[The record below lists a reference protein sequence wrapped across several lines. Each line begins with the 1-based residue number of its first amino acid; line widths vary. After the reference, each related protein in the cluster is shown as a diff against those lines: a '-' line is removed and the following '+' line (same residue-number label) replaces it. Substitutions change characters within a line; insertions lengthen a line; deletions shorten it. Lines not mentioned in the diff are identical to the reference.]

1 MTAKHFTIAIAGN
14 PNCGKTALFNALTG
28 SRQHVGNWPGV
39 TVEKKEGYFEL
50 GGRHIRVVDLPGTYA
65 IFANAEDER
74 AAVDYLLSREAD
86 LIINIVDATNI
97 ERNLF
102 LTSQL
107 ADMHLPMVIAVNMMD
122 IAEHRGI
129 VLDLQALSET
139 YGIPCI
145 PLSAVSD
152 KSVMNFV
159 GEMAHV
165 LAAPMPL
172 PKPMVYADK
181 VEEAVKLLEP
191 KVAPVAKLLNADDR
205 WVALM
210 YLGNEKSYA
219 DKFAEAGVTIDKAE
233 VTRLLGEE
241 PEFAMAESRYSKS
254 HEVAKA
260 VIESSRTK
268 KTLSD
273 KIDAVLLN
281 RWAALPI
288 FLVIMYLVFWI
299 AVTIGSAFIDFFDV
313 LFGAIFV
320 DGLGYVLT
328 DVFHAPGFVSAILAD
343 GIGAGI
349 QTVSTFIPV
358 IFFMFLCLSFLEDSG
373 YMARAAFVA
382 DRFMRFLGLPGRAFV
397 PMMVGFG
404 CGVPGI
410 MGSRVLESKR
420 ERFLTIF
427 LVPFMSCGARLP
439 VYALFAAAFFGKMA
453 GTVVFLLYLAG
464 VLFAIAYGLFLKKS
478 LFQGQA
484 SNFVMELPPYH
495 LPKFKSLMIHCWQR
509 LRDYIWRAGKVITI
523 AVAVLGFL
531 NSFGIVEKMYVDV
544 NGTETEIV
552 KSEEGYQMVKEN
564 EEGEAENVALPEGF
578 VVDESKISTA
588 NEFTAGNGDS
598 ENSLL
603 SVIGKAITP
612 VFEPF
617 GVEKENWPASVSLFT
632 GLLAKEA
639 VIGTMNSLYSM
650 VGENNSESGIQNS
663 ESNENDKVAKLE
675 GESLP
680 LAPATDAASAAPS
693 SGDTPQRP
701 EASEESENVIARSDS
716 AEAIFSPDSSIA
728 AAADS
733 AALASNVIPATEPES
748 GTSEAA
754 PAEAAPA
761 EAPAEET
768 VAEPAEEEKPLIAGI
783 DECPAEEEEE
793 GGAPDMKGALL
804 EALGSIPANLAE
816 VFGSL
821 VDPLGTS
828 GELEGQEAAEL
839 KKETLDKITD
849 AKVLTC
855 EEFAAIETF
864 GEEEEDEKTRVAV
877 FEKLAAAGLELSEDE
892 MGALEEGDLSETADI
907 YANLR
912 SYFHNPDKDGNP
924 VDGFNWQVFAF
935 LIFILLYV
943 PCLAAMGVVAREI
956 GLGLA
961 ILMATVQTLLA
972 WAVAVLL
979 YQVPVGGNTTWIVA
993 AIVVLVGTGIFLKLF
1008 GIKANK
1014 EKRFED

>member
-1 MTAKHFTIAIAGN
+1 MAARKLLTIAIAGN

-28 SRQHVGNWPGV
+28 ARQRVGNWPGV

-50 GGRHIRVVDLPGTYA
+50 GDRQIRLVDLPGTYA
-65 IFANAEDER
+65 LFANAEDER
-74 AAVDYLLSREAD
+74 AAVDYLLSREAS
-86 LIINIVDATNI
+86 LIINIVDATNL

-107 ADMHLPMVIAVNMMD
+107 ADMKIPMVIAVNMMD
-122 IAEHRGI
+122 IAENRGI
-129 VLDLQALSET
+129 QLDLDELSDF
-139 YGIPCI
+139 YGVPCI
-145 PLSAVSD
+145 PLSAVSE
-152 KSVMNFV
+152 KSVTNFISQM
-159 GEMAHV
+159 GHV
-165 LAAPMPL
+165 LASPMPL
-172 PKPMVYADK
+172 PKQMVYGDK
-181 VEEAVKLLEP
+181 VEEAVKVLEP
-191 KVAPVAKLLNADDR
+191 KVAPVAKLLDAEAR
-205 WVALM
+205 WVSLM
-210 YLGNEKSYA
+210 YLGNQKSYA
-219 DKFAEAGVTIDKAE
+219 DKFAEAGVKLDKAE
-233 VTRLLGEE
+233 VVKILGEE
-241 PEFAMAESRYSKS
+241 PEFAMAENRYSIS
-254 HEVAKA
+254 HSVAGKA
-260 VIESSRTK
+260 TVSVRAK
-268 KTLSD
+268 KTFSD
-273 KIDAVLLN
+273 KLDAVLLN

-320 DGLGYVLT
+320 DGLGYLLGDVLGC
-328 DVFHAPGFVSAILAD
+328 PSFVTAVLAD

-509 LRDYIWRAGKVITI
+509 LRDYIWRAGKVITL

-531 NSFGIVEKMYVDV
+531 NSFGIVEKMYVDID
-544 NGTETEIV
+544 GTATEIV
-552 KSEEGYQMVKEN
+552 QAEDGYQMVKEN

-578 VVDESKISTA
+578 VVDESKVVKS

-603 SVIGKAITP
+603 STIGKAITP

-650 VGENNSESGIQNS
+650 VGENAEAPADGSTPSTSSGT
-663 ESNENDKVAKLE
+663 ETPTDKVTEPAEVTVAKE
-675 GESLP
+675 KAQEP
-680 LAPATDAASAAPS
+680 APEQVA
-693 SGDTPQRP
+693 
-701 EASEESENVIARSDS
+701 V
-716 AEAIFSPDSSIA
+716 
-728 AAADS
+728 ADS
-733 AALASNVIPATEPES
+733 AATDSVKADSTVAAVADSAATDTNKVTEPAEVTETAAAES
-748 GTSEAA
+748 AEAVAKAA
-754 PAEAAPA
+754 PA
-761 EAPAEET
+761 
-768 VAEPAEEEKPLIAGI
+768 EEKPLIVGI

-793 GGAPDMKGALL
+793 GGAPDIKGAVL

-821 VDPLGTS
+821 TDPLGTT

-855 EEFAAIETF
+855 EEYAAIETF
-864 GEEEEDEKTRVAV
+864 GEEEEDEKTREAV
-877 FEKLAAAGLELSEDE
+877 FAKLAAAGLELSEDE

-912 SYFHNPDKDGNP
+912 SYFHNPDKNGNP

-961 ILMATVQTLLA
+961 VLMATVQTLLA
-972 WAVAVLL
+972 WAIAVLL
-979 YQVPVGGNTTWIVA
+979 YQVPVGGNMTWIVA

-1008 GIKANK
+1008 GTKANK

>member
-1 MTAKHFTIAIAGN
+1 MAARKLLTIAIAGN

-28 SRQHVGNWPGV
+28 ARQHVGNWPGV

-50 GGRHIRVVDLPGTYA
+50 GDRQIRLVDLPGTYA
-65 IFANAEDER
+65 LFANAEDER
-74 AAVDYLLSREAD
+74 AAVDYLLSREAS
-86 LIINIVDATNI
+86 LIINIVDATNL

-107 ADMHLPMVIAVNMMD
+107 ADMKIPMVIAVNMMD
-122 IAEHRGI
+122 IAENRGI
-129 VLDLQALSET
+129 QLDLDELSNF
-139 YGIPCI
+139 YGVPCI
-145 PLSAVSD
+145 PLSAVSE
-152 KSVMNFV
+152 KSVTNFISQM
-159 GEMAHV
+159 GHV
-165 LAAPMPL
+165 LASPMPL
-172 PKPMVYADK
+172 PKQMVYGDK
-181 VEEAVKLLEP
+181 VEEAVKVLEP
-191 KVAPVAKLLNADDR
+191 KVAPVAKLLDADSR
-205 WVALM
+205 WVSLM

-219 DKFAEAGVTIDKAE
+219 DKFAEAGVKLDKAE
-233 VTRLLGEE
+233 VVKILGEE
-241 PEFAMAESRYSKS
+241 PEFAMAENRYSIS
-254 HEVAKA
+254 HEVAGKA
-260 VIESSRTK
+260 IVSARAK
-268 KTLSD
+268 KTFSD
-273 KIDAVLLN
+273 KLDAVLLN

-320 DGLGYVLT
+320 DGLGYVLG
-328 DVFHAPGFVSAILAD
+328 DVLGCPSFVTAILAD

-464 VLFAIAYGLFLKKS
+464 VLFAVAYGLFLKKS

-523 AVAVLGFL
+523 AVAILGFL
-531 NSFGIVEKMYVDV
+531 NSFGIVEK
-544 NGTETEIV
+544 
-552 KSEEGYQMVKEN
+552 
-564 EEGEAENVALPEGF
+564 A
-578 VVDESKISTA
+578 VDENA
-588 NEFTAGNGDS
+588 PADEPAGFEFTAGNGDS

-650 VGENNSESGIQNS
+650 AGEN
-663 ESNENDKVAKLE
+663 
-675 GESLP
+675 
-680 LAPATDAASAAPS
+680 
-693 SGDTPQRP
+693 
-701 EASEESENVIARSDS
+701 
-716 AEAIFSPDSSIA
+716 
-728 AAADS
+728 
-733 AALASNVIPATEPES
+733 
-748 GTSEAA
+748 
-754 PAEAAPA
+754 A
-761 EAPAEET
+761 EAPAEENKAAESAEVVVE
-768 VAEPAEEEKPLIAGI
+768 VAPAEEAAVEPAAEEKPLIVGI

-793 GGAPDMKGALL
+793 GGAPDIKGAVL

-821 VDPLGTS
+821 TDPLGTT

-855 EEFAAIETF
+855 EEYAAIETF
-864 GEEEEDEKTRVAV
+864 GEEEEDEKTREAV
-877 FEKLAAAGLELSEDE
+877 FAKLAAAGLELSEDE
-892 MGALEEGDLSETADI
+892 IGALEEGDLSETADI

-912 SYFHNPDKDGNP
+912 SYFHNPDKNGNP

-972 WAVAVLL
+972 WAIAVLL
-979 YQVPVGGNTTWIVA
+979 YQVPVGGNMTWIVA

-1008 GIKANK
+1008 GMKANK

>member
-1 MTAKHFTIAIAGN
+1 MAARKLLTIAIAGN

-28 SRQHVGNWPGV
+28 ARQHVGNWPGV

-50 GGRHIRVVDLPGTYA
+50 GDRQIRLVDLPGTYA
-65 IFANAEDER
+65 LFANAEDER
-74 AAVDYLLSREAD
+74 AAVDYLLSREAS
-86 LIINIVDATNI
+86 LIINIVDATNL

-107 ADMHLPMVIAVNMMD
+107 ADMHIPMVIAVNMMD
-122 IAEHRGI
+122 IAENRGI
-129 VLDLQALSET
+129 QLDLDELSDV
-139 YGIPCI
+139 YGVPCI
-145 PLSAVSD
+145 PLSAVSE
-152 KSVMNFV
+152 KSVTNFISQM
-159 GEMAHV
+159 GHV
-165 LAAPMPL
+165 LASPMPL
-172 PKPMVYADK
+172 PKQMVYGDK
-181 VEEAVKLLEP
+181 IEETVKVLEP
-191 KVAPVAKLLNADDR
+191 KVAPVAKLLDADAR
-205 WVALM
+205 WVSLM
-210 YLGNEKSYA
+210 YLGNQNSYA
-219 DKFAEAGVTIDKAE
+219 DKFAEAGVKINKAD
-233 VTRLLGEE
+233 VTKILGEE
-241 PEFAMAESRYSKS
+241 PEFAMAENRYSIS
-254 HEVAKA
+254 HSVAGKA
-260 VIESSRTK
+260 IVAAREK
-268 KTLSD
+268 KTFSD
-273 KIDAVLLN
+273 KLDAVLLN

-288 FLVIMYLVFWI
+288 FLVIMYLVFWV

-328 DVFHAPGFVSAILAD
+328 DVLHAPSFVSAILAD

-464 VLFAIAYGLFLKKS
+464 VLFAVAYGLFLKKS

-523 AVAVLGFL
+523 AVAILGFL
-531 NSFGIVEKMYVDV
+531 NSFGIVEKAAD
-544 NGTETEIV
+544 
-552 KSEEGYQMVKEN
+552 EN
-564 EEGEAENVALPEGF
+564 APADEPAGF
-578 VVDESKISTA
+578 
-588 NEFTAGNGDS
+588 EFTAGNGDS

-650 VGENNSESGIQNS
+650 AGEN
-663 ESNENDKVAKLE
+663 
-675 GESLP
+675 
-680 LAPATDAASAAPS
+680 
-693 SGDTPQRP
+693 
-701 EASEESENVIARSDS
+701 
-716 AEAIFSPDSSIA
+716 
-728 AAADS
+728 
-733 AALASNVIPATEPES
+733 
-748 GTSEAA
+748 
-754 PAEAAPA
+754 A
-761 EAPAEET
+761 EAPA
-768 VAEPAEEEKPLIAGI
+768 EEKPLIAGV

-793 GGAPDMKGALL
+793 GGAPDIKGAVL

-821 VDPLGTS
+821 TDPLGTT

-864 GEEEEDEKTRVAV
+864 GEEEDDEKTREAV
-877 FEKLAAAGLELSEDE
+877 FAKLAAAGLELSEDE

-912 SYFHNPDKDGNP
+912 SYFHNPDKNGNP

-961 ILMATVQTLLA
+961 VLMATVQTLLA
-972 WAVAVLL
+972 WAIAVLL
-979 YQVPVGGNTTWIVA
+979 YQVPVGGNMTWIVA

-1008 GIKANK
+1008 GMKANK

>member
-1 MTAKHFTIAIAGN
+1 MAARKLLTIAIAGN

-28 SRQHVGNWPGV
+28 ARQHVGNWPGV

-50 GGRHIRVVDLPGTYA
+50 GDRQIRLVDLPGTYA
-65 IFANAEDER
+65 LFANAEDER
-74 AAVDYLLSREAD
+74 AAVDYLLSREAS
-86 LIINIVDATNI
+86 LIINIVDATNL

-107 ADMHLPMVIAVNMMD
+107 ADMKIPMVIAVNMMD
-122 IAEHRGI
+122 IAENRGI
-129 VLDLQALSET
+129 QLDLDELSDF
-139 YGIPCI
+139 YGVPCI
-145 PLSAVSD
+145 PLSAVSE
-152 KSVMNFV
+152 KSVTNFISQM
-159 GEMAHV
+159 GHV
-165 LAAPMPL
+165 LASPMPL
-172 PKPMVYADK
+172 PKQIAYADK
-181 VEEAVKLLEP
+181 VEEAVKVLEP
-191 KVAPVAKLLNADDR
+191 KVAPVAKLLATDAR
-205 WVALM
+205 WVSLM

-219 DKFAEAGVTIDKAE
+219 DKFAEAGVKINKAD
-233 VTRLLGEE
+233 VVKILGEE
-241 PEFAMAESRYSKS
+241 PEFAMAENRYSIS
-254 HEVAKA
+254 HEVAGKA
-260 VIESSRTK
+260 IVSARAK
-268 KTLSD
+268 KTFSD
-273 KIDAVLLN
+273 KLDAVLLN

-288 FLVIMYLVFWI
+288 FLVVMYLVFWI

-320 DGLGYVLT
+320 DGLGYLLGDVLGC
-328 DVFHAPGFVSAILAD
+328 PSFVTAVLAD

-464 VLFAIAYGLFLKKS
+464 VLFAVVYGLFLKKS

-509 LRDYIWRAGKVITI
+509 LRDYIWRAGKVITL

-531 NSFGIVEKMYVDV
+531 NSFGVVEKMYVDV

-552 KSEEGYQMVKEN
+552 KSEDGYQMVKEN

-578 VVDESKISTA
+578 VVDESKISTV

-650 VGENNSESGIQNS
+650 VGEDEDERDI
-663 ESNENDKVAKLE
+663 AKPE
-675 GESLP
+675 GEGLP
-680 LAPATDAASAAPS
+680 LAPADDAASATPS
-693 SGDTPQRP
+693 SGDTPQRRHAHVSAEALSGQRPQRP
-701 EASEESENVIARSDS
+701 EASEERHPEQSEG
-716 AEAIFSPDSSIA
+716 SSEIVA
-728 AAADS
+728 TVDS
-733 AALASNVIPATEPES
+733 AATDSAVATDSAAAPAETA
-748 GTSEAA
+748 EAA
-754 PAEAAPA
+754 PAEAAA
-761 EAPAEET
+761 EAPA
-768 VAEPAEEEKPLIAGI
+768 AEPAEEEKTLIAGV

-793 GGAPDMKGALL
+793 GGAPDIKGAVL

-821 VDPLGTS
+821 SDPLGTT

-864 GEEEEDEKTRVAV
+864 GEEEEDEKTREAV
-877 FEKLAAAGLELSEDE
+877 FAKLATAGLELSEDE

-912 SYFHNPDKDGNP
+912 SYFHNPDKNGNP

-961 ILMATVQTLLA
+961 VLMATVQTILA

-979 YQVPVGGNTTWIVA
+979 YQVPVGGDAKWIVA
-993 AIVVLVGTGIFLKLF
+993 AIVALVGTGIFLKLF
-1008 GIKANK
+1008 GMKANK
-1014 EKRFED
+1014 EKRFDN

>member
-1 MTAKHFTIAIAGN
+1 MAARKLLTIAIAGN

-28 SRQHVGNWPGV
+28 ARQHVGNWPGV

-50 GGRHIRVVDLPGTYA
+50 GDRQIRLVDLPGTYA
-65 IFANAEDER
+65 LFANAEDER
-74 AAVDYLLSREAD
+74 AAVDYLLSREAS
-86 LIINIVDATNI
+86 LIINIVDATNL

-107 ADMHLPMVIAVNMMD
+107 ADMKIPMVIAVNMMD
-122 IAEHRGI
+122 IAENRGI
-129 VLDLQALSET
+129 QLDLDELSDF
-139 YGIPCI
+139 YGVPCI
-145 PLSAVSD
+145 PLSAVSE
-152 KSVMNFV
+152 KSVTNFISQM
-159 GEMAHV
+159 GHV
-165 LAAPMPL
+165 LASPMPL
-172 PKPMVYADK
+172 PKQMVYGDK
-181 VEEAVKLLEP
+181 VEEAVKVLEP
-191 KVAPVAKLLNADDR
+191 KVAPVAKLLDADAR
-205 WVALM
+205 WVSLM
-210 YLGNEKSYA
+210 CLGNQKSYA
-219 DKFAEAGVTIDKAE
+219 DKFAEAGVKLDKAE
-233 VTRLLGEE
+233 VVKILGEE
-241 PEFAMAESRYSKS
+241 PEFAMAENRYSIS
-254 HEVAKA
+254 HEVAGKA
-260 VIESSRTK
+260 TVSVRAK
-268 KTLSD
+268 KTFSD
-273 KIDAVLLN
+273 KLDAVLLN

-320 DGLGYVLT
+320 DGLGYVLG
-328 DVFHAPGFVSAILAD
+328 DVLGCPSFVTAILAD

-464 VLFAIAYGLFLKKS
+464 VLFAVVYGLFLKKS

-509 LRDYIWRAGKVITI
+509 LRDYIWRAGKVITL
-523 AVAVLGFL
+523 AVAILGFL
-531 NSFGIVEKMYVDV
+531 NSFGIVEKMYVNV

-578 VVDESKISTA
+578 VVDESKVVKA

-650 VGENNSESGIQNS
+650 VGEN
-663 ESNENDKVAKLE
+663 
-675 GESLP
+675 
-680 LAPATDAASAAPS
+680 
-693 SGDTPQRP
+693 
-701 EASEESENVIARSDS
+701 
-716 AEAIFSPDSSIA
+716 
-728 AAADS
+728 
-733 AALASNVIPATEPES
+733 
-748 GTSEAA
+748 
-754 PAEAAPA
+754 A
-761 EAPAEET
+761 EAPAEENKAAEPVEEPKAEEPAPEQVAVADSAATDSVKADST
-768 VAEPAEEEKPLIAGI
+768 VAAVVDSTVTDSAAAPAESAEVVAEAAPAEEKPLIAGV

-793 GGAPDMKGALL
+793 GGAPDIKGAVL

-816 VFGSL
+816 VIGSL
-821 VDPLGTS
+821 SDPLGTT

-864 GEEEEDEKTRVAV
+864 GEEEEDEKTREAV
-877 FEKLAAAGLELSEDE
+877 FAKLAAAGLELSEDE
-892 MGALEEGDLSETADI
+892 KGALEEGDLSETADI

-912 SYFHNPDKDGNP
+912 SYFHNGGH
-924 VDGFNWQVFAF
+924 DGFNWQVFAF

-961 ILMATVQTLLA
+961 VLMATVQTLLA
-972 WAVAVLL
+972 WAIAVLL
-979 YQVPVGGNTTWIVA
+979 YQVPVGGDAKWIVA

>member
-1 MTAKHFTIAIAGN
+1 MAARKLLTIAIAGN

-28 SRQHVGNWPGV
+28 ARQHVGNWPGV

-50 GGRHIRVVDLPGTYA
+50 GDRQIRLVDLPGTYA
-65 IFANAEDER
+65 LFANAEDER
-74 AAVDYLLSREAD
+74 AAVDYLLSREAS
-86 LIINIVDATNI
+86 LIINIVDATNL

-107 ADMHLPMVIAVNMMD
+107 ADMKIPMVIAVNMMD
-122 IAEHRGI
+122 IAENRGI
-129 VLDLQALSET
+129 QLDLDELSDV
-139 YGIPCI
+139 YGVPCI
-145 PLSAVSD
+145 PLSAVSE
-152 KSVMNFV
+152 KSVTNFISQM
-159 GEMAHV
+159 GHV
-165 LAAPMPL
+165 RASPMPL
-172 PKPMVYADK
+172 PKQMVYGDK
-181 VEEAVKLLEP
+181 VEEAVKVLEP
-191 KVAPVAKLLNADDR
+191 KVAPVAKLLDADAR
-205 WVALM
+205 WVSLM
-210 YLGNEKSYA
+210 YLGNQKSYA
-219 DKFAEAGVTIDKAE
+219 DKFAEAGVKLDKAE
-233 VTRLLGEE
+233 VVKILGEE
-241 PEFAMAESRYSKS
+241 PEFAMAENRYSIS
-254 HEVAKA
+254 HSVAGKA
-260 VIESSRTK
+260 TVSVRTK
-268 KTLSD
+268 KTFSD
-273 KIDAVLLN
+273 KLDAVLLN

-320 DGLGYVLT
+320 DGLGYLLGDVLGCPSFFT
-328 DVFHAPGFVSAILAD
+328 AILAD

-509 LRDYIWRAGKVITI
+509 LRDYIWRAGKVITL

-544 NGTETEIV
+544 DGKTTEIV
-552 KSEEGYQMVKEN
+552 QAEDGYQMVQEN
-564 EEGEAENVALPEGF
+564 EAGEAENVALPEGF
-578 VVDESKISTA
+578 VVDESKVVKS

-603 SVIGKAITP
+603 STIGKAITP

-650 VGENNSESGIQNS
+650 VGENASDVIPATEPESGTGEMADQVRHDD
-663 ESNENDKVAKLE
+663 ENVATADTTANDTNKVAE
-675 GESLP
+675 
-680 LAPATDAASAAPS
+680 PATE
-693 SGDTPQRP
+693 T
-701 EASEESENVIARSDS
+701 
-716 AEAIFSPDSSIA
+716 AEV

-754 PAEAAPA
+754 PAEEPA
-761 EAPAEET
+761 AEEK
-768 VAEPAEEEKPLIAGI
+768 AEEEKPLIVGI

-793 GGAPDMKGALL
+793 GGAPDIKGAVL

-821 VDPLGTS
+821 TDPLGTS

-855 EEFAAIETF
+855 EEYAAIETF
-864 GEEEEDEKTRVAV
+864 GEEEEDEKTREAV
-877 FEKLAAAGLELSEDE
+877 FAKLAAAGLELSEDE
-892 MGALEEGDLSETADI
+892 MGALEEGDLSETMDI

-912 SYFHNPDKDGNP
+912 SYFHNPDKNGNP

-979 YQVPVGGNTTWIVA
+979 YQVPVGGNVTWIVA

-1008 GIKANK
+1008 GMKANK

>member
-233 VTRLLGEE
+233 VTKFLGEE

-260 VIESSRTK
+260 VIESSRTR
-268 KTLSD
+268 KTFSD

-320 DGLGYVLT
+320 DGLGYLLGDVLGC
-328 DVFHAPGFVSAILAD
+328 PSFVTAILAD

-495 LPKFKSLMIHCWQR
+495 MPKFKSLMIHCWQR

-523 AVAVLGFL
+523 AVAILGFL

-544 NGTETEIV
+544 DGKTTEIV
-552 KSEEGYQMVKEN
+552 QADEGYQMVQEN
-564 EEGEAENVALPEGF
+564 EAGEAENVALPEGF
-578 VVDESKISTA
+578 VVDESKVVKS

-617 GVEKENWPASVSLFT
+617 GVERENWPASVSLFT

-650 VGENNSESGIQNS
+650 VGENAEAPADS
-663 ESNENDKVAKLE
+663 KVAEPVEEPKAE
-675 GESLP
+675 EP
-680 LAPATDAASAAPS
+680 APEQVA
-693 SGDTPQRP
+693 
-701 EASEESENVIARSDS
+701 V
-716 AEAIFSPDSSIA
+716 
-728 AAADS
+728 ADS
-733 AALASNVIPATEPES
+733 AATDSVKADSTVAAVADSAATDS
-748 GTSEAA
+748 AVVADSAAA
-754 PAEAAPA
+754 PAES
-761 EAPAEET
+761 AEET
-768 VAEPAEEEKPLIAGI
+768 VAEPAAEEKPLIAGI
-783 DECPAEEEEE
+783 DECPVEEEEE

-855 EEFAAIETF
+855 EEYAAIETF
-864 GEEEEDEKTRVAV
+864 GEEEEDEKTREAV
-877 FEKLAAAGLELSEDE
+877 FAKLAAAGLELSEDE
-892 MGALEEGDLSETADI
+892 IGALEEGDLSETADI

-912 SYFHNPDKDGNP
+912 SYFHNPDKNGNP

-979 YQVPVGGNTTWIVA
+979 YQVPVGGNTSWIVA
-993 AIVVLVGTGIFLKLF
+993 AIVVLIGTGIFLKLF
-1008 GIKANK
+1008 GMKANK

>member
-1 MTAKHFTIAIAGN
+1 MAARKLLTIAIAGN

-28 SRQHVGNWPGV
+28 ARQHVGNWPGV

-50 GGRHIRVVDLPGTYA
+50 GDRQIRLVDLPGTYA
-65 IFANAEDER
+65 LFANAEDER
-74 AAVDYLLSREAD
+74 AAVDYLLSREAS
-86 LIINIVDATNI
+86 LIINIVDATNL

-107 ADMHLPMVIAVNMMD
+107 ADMKIPMVIAVNMMD
-122 IAEHRGI
+122 IAENRGI
-129 VLDLQALSET
+129 QLDLDELSDF
-139 YGIPCI
+139 YGVPCI
-145 PLSAVSD
+145 PLSAVSE
-152 KSVMNFV
+152 KSVTNFISQM
-159 GEMAHV
+159 GHV
-165 LAAPMPL
+165 LASPMPL
-172 PKPMVYADK
+172 PKQMVYGDK
-181 VEEAVKLLEP
+181 VEEAVKVLEP
-191 KVAPVAKLLNADDR
+191 KVAPVAKLLDADSR
-205 WVALM
+205 WVSLM
-210 YLGNEKSYA
+210 YLGNQKSYA
-219 DKFAEAGVTIDKAE
+219 DKFAEAGVKLDKAE
-233 VTRLLGEE
+233 VVKILGEE
-241 PEFAMAESRYSKS
+241 PEFAMAENRYSIS
-254 HEVAKA
+254 HEVAGKA
-260 VIESSRTK
+260 IVSARAK
-268 KTLSD
+268 KTFSD
-273 KIDAVLLN
+273 KLDAVLLN

-320 DGLGYVLT
+320 DGLGYVLG
-328 DVFHAPGFVSAILAD
+328 DVLGCPSFVTAILAD

-464 VLFAIAYGLFLKKS
+464 VLFAIVYGLFLKKS

-509 LRDYIWRAGKVITI
+509 LRDYIWRAGKVITL

-531 NSFGIVEKMYVDV
+531 NSFGIVEK
-544 NGTETEIV
+544 
-552 KSEEGYQMVKEN
+552 
-564 EEGEAENVALPEGF
+564 A
-578 VVDESKISTA
+578 VDENAPTNEPA
-588 NEFTAGNGDS
+588 GFEFTAGNGDS

-650 VGENNSESGIQNS
+650 AGENEDERTLASSLQTRDER
-663 ESNENDKVAKLE
+663 DVAKPE

-680 LAPATDAASAAPS
+680 LAPAADAASATPS

-701 EASEESENVIARSDS
+701 EASEERHPEQSEGSSEVAATTDS
-716 AEAIFSPDSSIA
+716 AI

-733 AALASNVIPATEPES
+733 AATDSAVVDTNKVTEPAEV
-748 GTSEAA
+748 TETAA
-754 PAEAAPA
+754 SAENAEAAPA
-761 EAPAEET
+761 EPA
-768 VAEPAEEEKPLIAGI
+768 AEEKPLIVGI

-793 GGAPDMKGALL
+793 GGAPDIKGAVL

-821 VDPLGTS
+821 TDPLGTT

-855 EEFAAIETF
+855 EEYAAIETF
-864 GEEEEDEKTRVAV
+864 GEEEEDEKTREAV
-877 FEKLAAAGLELSEDE
+877 FAKLAAAGLELSEDE

-912 SYFHNPDKDGNP
+912 SYFHNPDKNGNP

-961 ILMATVQTLLA
+961 ILMATVQTILA

-979 YQVPVGGNTTWIVA
+979 YQVPVGGDTKWIVA
-993 AIVVLVGTGIFLKLF
+993 AIVALVGTGIFLKLF
-1008 GIKANK
+1008 GMKANK

>member
-1 MTAKHFTIAIAGN
+1 MAARKLLTIAIAGN

-28 SRQHVGNWPGV
+28 ARQRVGNWPGV

-50 GGRHIRVVDLPGTYA
+50 GDRQIRLVDLPGTYA
-65 IFANAEDER
+65 LFANAEDER
-74 AAVDYLLSREAD
+74 AAVDYLLSREAS
-86 LIINIVDATNI
+86 LIINIVDATNL

-107 ADMHLPMVIAVNMMD
+107 ADMKIPMVIAVNMMD
-122 IAEHRGI
+122 IAENRGI
-129 VLDLQALSET
+129 QLDLDELSDF
-139 YGIPCI
+139 YGVPCI
-145 PLSAVSD
+145 PLSAVSE
-152 KSVMNFV
+152 KSVTNFISQM
-159 GEMAHV
+159 GHV
-165 LAAPMPL
+165 LASPMPL
-172 PKPMVYADK
+172 PKQMVYGGK
-181 VEEAVKLLEP
+181 VEEAVKVLEP
-191 KVAPVAKLLNADDR
+191 KVAPVAKLLDADSR
-205 WVALM
+205 WVSLM
-210 YLGNEKSYA
+210 YLGNQKSYA
-219 DKFAEAGVTIDKAE
+219 DKFAEAGVKLDKAE
-233 VTRLLGEE
+233 VVKILGEE
-241 PEFAMAESRYSKS
+241 PEFAMAENRYSIS
-254 HEVAKA
+254 HSVAGKA
-260 VIESSRTK
+260 TVSVRTK
-268 KTLSD
+268 KTFSD
-273 KIDAVLLN
+273 KLDAVLLN

-320 DGLGYVLT
+320 DGLGYLLGDVLGC
-328 DVFHAPGFVSAILAD
+328 PSFVTAILAD

-509 LRDYIWRAGKVITI
+509 LRDYIWRAGKVITL

-544 NGTETEIV
+544 DGTATEIV
-552 KSEEGYQMVKEN
+552 QAEDGYQMVKEN

-578 VVDESKISTA
+578 VVDESKVVKS

-603 SVIGKAITP
+603 SIIGKAITP

-663 ESNENDKVAKLE
+663 ESNENDKVAE
-675 GESLP
+675 PEQV
-680 LAPATDAASAAPS
+680 AVADSAA
-693 SGDTPQRP
+693 
-701 EASEESENVIARSDS
+701 ADS
-716 AEAIFSPDSSIA
+716 VKADSTV

-733 AALASNVIPATEPES
+733 AVTDSAVVADSV
-748 GTSEAA
+748 AA
-754 PAEAAPA
+754 PAESAEVVAAAAPA
-761 EAPAEET
+761 EEKAT
-768 VAEPAEEEKPLIAGI
+768 EPAAEEKPLIVGI
-783 DECPAEEEEE
+783 DECPVEEEEE
-793 GGAPDMKGALL
+793 GGAPDIKGAVL

-821 VDPLGTS
+821 TDPLGTT

-855 EEFAAIETF
+855 EEYAAIETF
-864 GEEEEDEKTRVAV
+864 GEEEEDEKSREAV
-877 FEKLAAAGLELSEDE
+877 FAKLAAAGLELSEDE
-892 MGALEEGDLSETADI
+892 MGALEEGDLSETMDI

-912 SYFHNPDKDGNP
+912 SYFHNPDKNGNP

-979 YQVPVGGNTTWIVA
+979 YQVPVGGNVTWIVA

-1008 GIKANK
+1008 GMKANK

>member
-1 MTAKHFTIAIAGN
+1 MAARKLLTIAIAGN

-28 SRQHVGNWPGV
+28 ARQRVGNWPGV

-50 GGRHIRVVDLPGTYA
+50 GDRQIRLVDLPGTYA
-65 IFANAEDER
+65 LFANAEDER
-74 AAVDYLLSREAD
+74 AAVDYLLSREAS
-86 LIINIVDATNI
+86 LIINIVDATNL

-107 ADMHLPMVIAVNMMD
+107 ADMKIPMVIAVNMMD
-122 IAEHRGI
+122 IAENRGI
-129 VLDLQALSET
+129 QLDLDELSDF
-139 YGIPCI
+139 YGVPCI
-145 PLSAVSD
+145 PLSAVSE
-152 KSVMNFV
+152 KSVTNFISQM
-159 GEMAHV
+159 GHV
-165 LAAPMPL
+165 LASPMPL
-172 PKPMVYADK
+172 PKQMVYGDK
-181 VEEAVKLLEP
+181 VEEAVKVLEP
-191 KVAPVAKLLNADDR
+191 KVAPVAKLLDADSR
-205 WVALM
+205 WVSLM
-210 YLGNEKSYA
+210 YLGNQKCYA
-219 DKFAEAGVTIDKAE
+219 DKFAEAGVKLDKAE
-233 VTRLLGEE
+233 VVKILGEE
-241 PEFAMAESRYSKS
+241 PEFAMAENRYSIS
-254 HEVAKA
+254 HEVAGKA
-260 VIESSRTK
+260 IVSARAK
-268 KTLSD
+268 KTFSD
-273 KIDAVLLN
+273 KLDAVLLN

-320 DGLGYVLT
+320 DGLGYVLG
-328 DVFHAPGFVSAILAD
+328 DVLGCPSFVTAVLAD

-404 CGVPGI
+404 CGVPAI
-410 MGSRVLESKR
+410 MGTRVLESKR

-453 GTVVFLLYLAG
+453 GTVVFLLYLTG
-464 VLFAIAYGLFLKKS
+464 VLFAIAYGLFLKRS

-509 LRDYIWRAGKVITI
+509 LRDYIWRAGKVITL

-544 NGTETEIV
+544 DGTATEIV
-552 KSEEGYQMVKEN
+552 QAEDGYQMVKEN
-564 EEGEAENVALPEGF
+564 EEGETENVALPEGF
-578 VVDESKISTA
+578 VVDESKVVKS

-603 SVIGKAITP
+603 SIIGKAITP

-650 VGENNSESGIQNS
+650 VGENADAPADGSTSS
-663 ESNENDKVAKLE
+663 ATDKVTEPAEEAKTAAAE
-675 GESLP
+675 
-680 LAPATDAASAAPS
+680 PA
-693 SGDTPQRP
+693 
-701 EASEESENVIARSDS
+701 EVV
-716 AEAIFSPDSSIA
+716 AEA
-728 AAADS
+728 
-733 AALASNVIPATEPES
+733 
-748 GTSEAA
+748 
-754 PAEAAPA
+754 
-761 EAPAEET
+761 APAEET
-768 VAEPAEEEKPLIAGI
+768 VAEPAAEEKPLIAGV

-793 GGAPDMKGALL
+793 GGAPDIKGAVL

-821 VDPLGTS
+821 TDPLGTT

-855 EEFAAIETF
+855 EEYAAIETF
-864 GEEEEDEKTRVAV
+864 GEEEEDEKTREAV
-877 FEKLAAAGLELSEDE
+877 FAKLAAAGLELSEDE
-892 MGALEEGDLSETADI
+892 MGALEEGDLSETMDI

-912 SYFHNPDKDGNP
+912 SYFHNPDKNGNP
-924 VDGFNWQVFAF
+924 VDGFSWQVFAF

-943 PCLAAMGVVAREI
+943 PCLAAMGVVTREI

-961 ILMATVQTLLA
+961 VLMATVQTLIA
-972 WAVAVLL
+972 WAIAVLL
-979 YQVPVGGNTTWIVA
+979 YQVPVGGNMTWIVA

-1008 GIKANK
+1008 GMKANK

>member
-1 MTAKHFTIAIAGN
+1 MAARKLLTIAIAGN

-28 SRQHVGNWPGV
+28 ARQHVGNWPGV

-50 GGRHIRVVDLPGTYA
+50 GDRQIRLVDLPGTYA
-65 IFANAEDER
+65 LFANAEDER
-74 AAVDYLLSREAD
+74 AAVDYLLSREAS
-86 LIINIVDATNI
+86 LIINIVDATNL

-107 ADMHLPMVIAVNMMD
+107 ADMKIPMVIAVNMMD
-122 IAEHRGI
+122 IAVNREI
-129 VLDLQALSET
+129 QLDLDELSDF
-139 YGIPCI
+139 YGVPCI
-145 PLSAVSD
+145 PLSAVSE
-152 KSVMNFV
+152 KSVTNFISQM
-159 GEMAHV
+159 GHV
-165 LAAPMPL
+165 LASPMPL
-172 PKPMVYADK
+172 PKQMVYGDK
-181 VEEAVKLLEP
+181 VEEAVKILEP
-191 KVAPVAKLLNADDR
+191 KVAPVAKLLDADSR
-205 WVALM
+205 WVSLM
-210 YLGNEKSYA
+210 YLGNQKSYA
-219 DKFAEAGVTIDKAE
+219 DKFAEAGVKLDKAE
-233 VTRLLGEE
+233 VVKILGEE
-241 PEFAMAESRYSKS
+241 PEFAMAENRYSIS
-254 HEVAKA
+254 HEVAGKA
-260 VIESSRTK
+260 IVSARAK
-268 KTLSD
+268 KTFSD
-273 KIDAVLLN
+273 KLDAVLLN

-320 DGLGYVLT
+320 DGLGYLLGDVLGC
-328 DVFHAPGFVSAILAD
+328 PSFVTAILAD

-509 LRDYIWRAGKVITI
+509 LRDYIWRAGKVITL

-531 NSFGIVEKMYVDV
+531 NSFGIVEKAVDDAST
-544 NGTETEIV
+544 GSATETEQ
-552 KSEEGYQMVKEN
+552 S
-564 EEGEAENVALPEGF
+564 AGF
-578 VVDESKISTA
+578 
-588 NEFTAGNGDS
+588 EFTAGNGDS

-603 SVIGKAITP
+603 SIIGKAITP

-617 GVEKENWPASVSLFT
+617 GVERENWPASVSLFT

-650 VGENNSESGIQNS
+650 AGENNSESGIQNS
-663 ESNENDKVAKLE
+663 ESNEE
-675 GESLP
+675 GK
-680 LAPATDAASAAPS
+680 A
-693 SGDTPQRP
+693 
-701 EASEESENVIARSDS
+701 
-716 AEAIFSPDSSIA
+716 
-728 AAADS
+728 
-733 AALASNVIPATEPES
+733 
-748 GTSEAA
+748 
-754 PAEAAPA
+754 
-761 EAPAEET
+761 
-768 VAEPAEEEKPLIAGI
+768 AEPAADASTSSATDKPLIAGI
-783 DECPAEEEEE
+783 DECPAEEEE
-793 GGAPDMKGALL
+793 GGAPDIKGAVL

-821 VDPLGTS
+821 TDPLGTT
-828 GELEGQEAAEL
+828 GELEDQEAAEL

-855 EEFAAIETF
+855 EEYAAIETF
-864 GEEEEDEKTRVAV
+864 GEEKVDEKTREAV
-877 FEKLAAAGLELSEDE
+877 FAKLAAAGLELSEDE
-892 MGALEEGDLSETADI
+892 MLALEEGDLSETADI

-912 SYFHNPDKDGNP
+912 SYFHNPDKNGNP

-979 YQVPVGGNTTWIVA
+979 YQVPVGGNVTWIVA

-1008 GIKANK
+1008 GMKANK

>member
-1 MTAKHFTIAIAGN
+1 
-14 PNCGKTALFNALTG
+14 
-28 SRQHVGNWPGV
+28 
-39 TVEKKEGYFEL
+39 
-50 GGRHIRVVDLPGTYA
+50 
-65 IFANAEDER
+65 
-74 AAVDYLLSREAD
+74 
-86 LIINIVDATNI
+86 
-97 ERNLF
+97 
-102 LTSQL
+102 
-107 ADMHLPMVIAVNMMD
+107 
-122 IAEHRGI
+122 
-129 VLDLQALSET
+129 
-139 YGIPCI
+139 
-145 PLSAVSD
+145 
-152 KSVMNFV
+152 
-159 GEMAHV
+159 
-165 LAAPMPL
+165 
-172 PKPMVYADK
+172 
-181 VEEAVKLLEP
+181 
-191 KVAPVAKLLNADDR
+191 VA
-205 WVALM
+205 
-210 YLGNEKSYA
+210 
-219 DKFAEAGVTIDKAE
+219 
-233 VTRLLGEE
+233 
-241 PEFAMAESRYSKS
+241 
-254 HEVAKA
+254 
-260 VIESSRTK
+260 
-268 KTLSD
+268 
-273 KIDAVLLN
+273 
-281 RWAALPI
+281 
-288 FLVIMYLVFWI
+288 
-299 AVTIGSAFIDFFDV
+299 
-313 LFGAIFV
+313 
-320 DGLGYVLT
+320 
-328 DVFHAPGFVSAILAD
+328 AILAD

-464 VLFAIAYGLFLKKS
+464 VLFAVAYGLFLKKS

-495 LPKFKSLMIHCWQR
+495 MPKFKSLMIHCWQR
-509 LRDYIWRAGKVITI
+509 LRDYIWRAGKVITL
-523 AVAVLGFL
+523 AVAILGFL
-531 NSFGIVEKMYVDV
+531 NSFGIVEKAAD
-544 NGTETEIV
+544 
-552 KSEEGYQMVKEN
+552 EN
-564 EEGEAENVALPEGF
+564 APANEPAGF
-578 VVDESKISTA
+578 
-588 NEFTAGNGDS
+588 EFTAGNGDS

-650 VGENNSESGIQNS
+650 AGESDESV
-663 ESNENDKVAKLE
+663 ETRDEREVAE

-680 LAPATDAASAAPS
+680 HAPADDAASATPS
-693 SGDTPQRP
+693 SGDTPQLP
-701 EASEESENVIARSDS
+701 EANEEPESVIARSDS
-716 AEAIFSPDSSIA
+716 AVVASS
-728 AAADS
+728 DS
-733 AALASNVIPATEPES
+733 ASLDSNVIPASEPES
-748 GTSEAA
+748 STSEV
-754 PAEAAPA
+754 AEA
-761 EAPAEET
+761 EA
-768 VAEPAEEEKPLIAGI
+768 PAEEEKPLIAGV

-793 GGAPDMKGALL
+793 GGAPDIVGALV
-804 EALGSIPANLAE
+804 EALESVPANLSE

-821 VDPLGTS
+821 TDILGTA

-855 EEFAAIETF
+855 EEYAAIETF
-864 GEEEEDEKTRVAV
+864 GEEEEDEKTREAV
-877 FEKLAAAGLELSEDE
+877 FAKLAAAGLELSEDE

-912 SYFHNPDKDGNP
+912 SYFHNPDKNGNP

-961 ILMATVQTLLA
+961 VLMATVQTILA
-972 WAVAVLL
+972 WAIAVLL
-979 YQVPVGGNTTWIVA
+979 YQVPVGGNMTWIVA
-993 AIVVLVGTGIFLKLF
+993 AIVALVGTGIFLKLF
-1008 GIKANK
+1008 GMKANK

>member
-1 MTAKHFTIAIAGN
+1 MAARKLLTIAIAGN

-28 SRQHVGNWPGV
+28 ARQHVGNWPGV

-50 GGRHIRVVDLPGTYA
+50 GDRQIRLVDLPGTYA
-65 IFANAEDER
+65 LFANAEDER
-74 AAVDYLLSREAD
+74 AAVDYLLSREAS
-86 LIINIVDATNI
+86 LIINIVDATNL

-107 ADMHLPMVIAVNMMD
+107 ADMKIPMVIAVNMMD
-122 IAEHRGI
+122 IAENRGI
-129 VLDLQALSET
+129 QLDLDELSDF
-139 YGIPCI
+139 YGVPCI
-145 PLSAVSD
+145 PLSAVSE
-152 KSVMNFV
+152 KSVTNFISQM
-159 GEMAHV
+159 GHV
-165 LAAPMPL
+165 LASPMPL
-172 PKPMVYADK
+172 PKQMVYGDK
-181 VEEAVKLLEP
+181 VEEAVKVLEP
-191 KVAPVAKLLNADDR
+191 KVAPVAELLATDAR
-205 WVALM
+205 WVSLM

-219 DKFAEAGVTIDKAE
+219 DKFAEAGVKLDKAE
-233 VTRLLGEE
+233 VVKILGEE
-241 PEFAMAESRYSKS
+241 PEFAMAENRYSIS
-254 HEVAKA
+254 HAVAGKA
-260 VIESSRTK
+260 IVEKRSK
-268 KTLSD
+268 KTFSD
-273 KIDAVLLN
+273 KLDAVLLN

-320 DGLGYVLT
+320 DGLGYVLG
-328 DVFHAPGFVSAILAD
+328 DVLGCPSFVTAILAD

-464 VLFAIAYGLFLKKS
+464 VLFAVAYGLFLKKS

-509 LRDYIWRAGKVITI
+509 LRDYIWRAGKVITL
-523 AVAVLGFL
+523 AVAILGFL

-552 KSEEGYQMVKEN
+552 KSEEGYQMVQEN
-564 EEGEAENVALPEGF
+564 EAGEAENVALPEGF
-578 VVDESKISTA
+578 VVDESKVVKS

-603 SVIGKAITP
+603 SAIGKAITP

-650 VGENNSESGIQNS
+650 VGENAE
-663 ESNENDKVAKLE
+663 
-675 GESLP
+675 
-680 LAPATDAASAAPS
+680 APAEENKAAEPVEEPKAEEPAPEQVAVADSAA
-693 SGDTPQRP
+693 T
-701 EASEESENVIARSDS
+701 DS
-716 AEAIFSPDSSIA
+716 VKADSTV

-733 AALASNVIPATEPES
+733 AALAANVVPASEPES
-748 GTSEAA
+748 SASEMADQVRHDD
-754 PAEAAPA
+754 EAVTA
-761 EAPAEET
+761 
-768 VAEPAEEEKPLIAGI
+768 AEPAAEEKPLIVGI

-793 GGAPDMKGALL
+793 GGAPDIKGAVL

-821 VDPLGTS
+821 TDPLGTT

-855 EEFAAIETF
+855 EEYAAIETF
-864 GEEEEDEKTRVAV
+864 GEEEEDEKTREAV
-877 FEKLAAAGLELSEDE
+877 FAKLAAAGLELSEDE

-912 SYFHNPDKDGNP
+912 SYFHNGGH
-924 VDGFNWQVFAF
+924 DGFNWQVFAF

-961 ILMATVQTLLA
+961 VLMATVQTILA

-979 YQVPVGGNTTWIVA
+979 YQVPVGGDAKWIVA
-993 AIVVLVGTGIFLKLF
+993 AIVALVGTGIFLKLF
-1008 GIKANK
+1008 GMKANK

>member
-1 MTAKHFTIAIAGN
+1 MAARKLLTIAIAGN

-28 SRQHVGNWPGV
+28 ARQHVGNWPGV

-50 GGRHIRVVDLPGTYA
+50 GDRQIRLVDLPGTYA
-65 IFANAEDER
+65 LFANAEDER
-74 AAVDYLLSREAD
+74 AAVDYLLSREAS
-86 LIINIVDATNI
+86 LIINIVDATNL

-107 ADMHLPMVIAVNMMD
+107 ADMKIPMVIAVNMMD
-122 IAEHRGI
+122 IAENRGI
-129 VLDLQALSET
+129 QLDLDELSDF
-139 YGIPCI
+139 YGVPCL
-145 PLSAVSD
+145 PLSAVSE
-152 KSVMNFV
+152 KSVTNFISQM
-159 GEMAHV
+159 GHV
-165 LAAPMPL
+165 LASPMPL
-172 PKPMVYADK
+172 PKQMVYGDK
-181 VEEAVKLLEP
+181 VEEAVKVLEP
-191 KVAPVAKLLNADDR
+191 KVAPVAKLLDADAR
-205 WVALM
+205 WVSLM
-210 YLGNEKSYA
+210 YLGNQKSYA
-219 DKFAEAGVTIDKAE
+219 DKFSEAGVKLDKAE
-233 VTRLLGEE
+233 VTKLLGEE
-241 PEFAMAESRYSKS
+241 PEFAMAENRYSIS
-254 HEVAKA
+254 HEVAGKA
-260 VIESSRTK
+260 IVSARAK
-268 KTLSD
+268 KTFSD
-273 KIDAVLLN
+273 KLDAVLLN

-320 DGLGYVLT
+320 DGLGYLLGDVLGC
-328 DVFHAPGFVSAILAD
+328 PSFVTAVLAD

-509 LRDYIWRAGKVITI
+509 LRDYIWRAGKVITL

-544 NGTETEIV
+544 DGTATEIV
-552 KSEEGYQMVKEN
+552 QAEDGYQMVKES
-564 EEGEAENVALPEGF
+564 EAGEAENVALPEGF
-578 VVDESKISTA
+578 VVDESKVVKS

-650 VGENNSESGIQNS
+650 AGENNSESGIQNS
-663 ESNENDKVAKLE
+663 ESNEDGKA
-675 GESLP
+675 
-680 LAPATDAASAAPS
+680 
-693 SGDTPQRP
+693 
-701 EASEESENVIARSDS
+701 
-716 AEAIFSPDSSIA
+716 
-728 AAADS
+728 
-733 AALASNVIPATEPES
+733 
-748 GTSEAA
+748 
-754 PAEAAPA
+754 
-761 EAPAEET
+761 
-768 VAEPAEEEKPLIAGI
+768 AEPAADASTSSATDKPLIVGI

-793 GGAPDMKGALL
+793 GGAPDIKGVVL

-821 VDPLGTS
+821 TDPLGTT

-855 EEFAAIETF
+855 EEYAAIETF
-864 GEEEEDEKTRVAV
+864 GEEEEDEKTREAV
-877 FEKLAAAGLELSEDE
+877 FAKLAAAGLELSEDE

-912 SYFHNPDKDGNP
+912 SYFHNPDKNGNP

-961 ILMATVQTLLA
+961 ILMATVQTILA

-979 YQVPVGGNTTWIVA
+979 YQVPVGGDTKWIVA
-993 AIVVLVGTGIFLKLF
+993 AIAVLVGTGIFLKLF
-1008 GIKANK
+1008 GMKANK

>member
-1 MTAKHFTIAIAGN
+1 MAARKLLTIAIAGN

-28 SRQHVGNWPGV
+28 ARQHVGNWPGV

-50 GGRHIRVVDLPGTYA
+50 GDRQIRLVDLPGTYA
-65 IFANAEDER
+65 LFANAEDER
-74 AAVDYLLSREAD
+74 AAVDYLLSREAS
-86 LIINIVDATNI
+86 LIINIVDATNL

-107 ADMHLPMVIAVNMMD
+107 ADMKIPMVIAVNMMD
-122 IAEHRGI
+122 IAENRGI
-129 VLDLQALSET
+129 QLDLDELSDF
-139 YGIPCI
+139 YGVPCI
-145 PLSAVSD
+145 PLSAVSE
-152 KSVMNFV
+152 KSVTNFISQM
-159 GEMAHV
+159 GHV
-165 LAAPMPL
+165 LASPMPV
-172 PKPMVYADK
+172 PKQIAYADK
-181 VEEAVKLLEP
+181 VEEAVKVLEP
-191 KVAPVAKLLNADDR
+191 KVAPVAELLATDAR
-205 WVALM
+205 WVSLM
-210 YLGNEKSYA
+210 YLGNQKSYA
-219 DKFAEAGVTIDKAE
+219 DKFAEAGVTLHKAD
-233 VTRLLGEE
+233 VVKILGEE
-241 PEFAMAESRYSKS
+241 PEFAMAENRYSIA
-254 HEVAKA
+254 HEVAGKA
-260 VIESSRTK
+260 VVEKRAK
-268 KTLSD
+268 KTFSD
-273 KIDAVLLN
+273 KLDAVLLN

-320 DGLGYVLT
+320 DGLGYVLG
-328 DVFHAPGFVSAILAD
+328 DVLGCPSFVTAILAD

-453 GTVVFLLYLAG
+453 GMVVFLLYLAG
-464 VLFAIAYGLFLKKS
+464 VLFAVAYGLFLKKS

-509 LRDYIWRAGKVITI
+509 LRDYIWRAGKVITL

-552 KSEEGYQMVKEN
+552 KSEDGYQMVKEN

-650 VGENNSESGIQNS
+650 VGENE
-663 ESNENDKVAKLE
+663 EAAEEAKPAE
-675 GESLP
+675 EP
-680 LAPATDAASAAPS
+680 KAEAPA
-693 SGDTPQRP
+693 P
-701 EASEESENVIARSDS
+701 EQV
-716 AEAIFSPDSSIA
+716 

-733 AALASNVIPATEPES
+733 SAADTNKAAEPAAEPAEVAAANDS
-748 GTSEAA
+748 AVVADSVVADSAAA
-754 PAEAAPA
+754 PAESAEAVAEVAPA
-761 EAPAEET
+761 
-768 VAEPAEEEKPLIAGI
+768 EEKPLIVGI

-793 GGAPDMKGALL
+793 GGAPDIKGAVL

-821 VDPLGTS
+821 TDPLGTT

-855 EEFAAIETF
+855 EEYAAIETF
-864 GEEEEDEKTRVAV
+864 GEEEEDEKTREAV
-877 FEKLAAAGLELSEDE
+877 FAKLAAAGLELSEDE

-912 SYFHNPDKDGNP
+912 SYFHNPDKNGTP

-961 ILMATVQTLLA
+961 VLMATVQTILA
-972 WAVAVLL
+972 WAIAVLL
-979 YQVPVGGNTTWIVA
+979 YQVLVGGDAKWIVA
-993 AIVVLVGTGIFLKLF
+993 AIVVLVGTGVFLKLF
-1008 GIKANK
+1008 GMKANK

>member
-1 MTAKHFTIAIAGN
+1 MAARKLLTIAIAGN

-28 SRQHVGNWPGV
+28 ARQHVGNWPGV

-50 GGRHIRVVDLPGTYA
+50 GDRQIRLVDLPGTYA
-65 IFANAEDER
+65 LFANAEDER
-74 AAVDYLLSREAD
+74 AAVDYLLSREAS
-86 LIINIVDATNI
+86 LIINIVDATNL

-107 ADMHLPMVIAVNMMD
+107 ADMKIPMVIAVNMMD
-122 IAEHRGI
+122 IAENRGI
-129 VLDLQALSET
+129 QLDLDELSNF
-139 YGIPCI
+139 YGVPCI
-145 PLSAVSD
+145 PLSAVSE
-152 KSVMNFV
+152 KSVTNFISQM
-159 GEMAHV
+159 GHV
-165 LAAPMPL
+165 LASPMPL
-172 PKPMVYADK
+172 PKQMTYGDK
-181 VEEAVKLLEP
+181 VEEAVKVLEP
-191 KVAPVAKLLNADDR
+191 KVAPVAKLLDADSR
-205 WVALM
+205 WVSLM
-210 YLGNEKSYA
+210 YLGNQKSYA
-219 DKFAEAGVTIDKAE
+219 DKFAEAGVKLDKAE
-233 VTRLLGEE
+233 VVKILGEE
-241 PEFAMAESRYSKS
+241 PEFAMAENRYSIS
-254 HEVAKA
+254 HEVAGKA
-260 VIESSRTK
+260 IVSARAK
-268 KTLSD
+268 KTFSD
-273 KIDAVLLN
+273 KLDAVLLN

-320 DGLGYVLT
+320 DGLGYVLG
-328 DVFHAPGFVSAILAD
+328 DVLGCPSFVTAILAD

-523 AVAVLGFL
+523 AVAILGFL

-544 NGTETEIV
+544 NGAETEIV

-578 VVDESKISTA
+578 VVDESKVVKA

-650 VGENNSESGIQNS
+650 AGENAE
-663 ESNENDKVAKLE
+663 
-675 GESLP
+675 
-680 LAPATDAASAAPS
+680 APAEEPKAEEPAAV
-693 SGDTPQRP
+693 TP
-701 EASEESENVIARSDS
+701 S
-716 AEAIFSPDSSIA
+716 AEAPAPEQVAAVADSANADSA
-728 AAADS
+728 VAAADTNKAAEPAAEPAEVAAADS
-733 AALASNVIPATEPES
+733 AATDSAVVADSA
-748 GTSEAA
+748 AA
-754 PAEAAPA
+754 PAE
-761 EAPAEET
+761 EK
-768 VAEPAEEEKPLIAGI
+768 AEEEKVLIAGV

-793 GGAPDMKGALL
+793 GGAPDIKGAVL

-821 VDPLGTS
+821 TDPLGTT

-855 EEFAAIETF
+855 EEYAAIETF
-864 GEEEEDEKTRVAV
+864 GEEEEDEKTREAV
-877 FEKLAAAGLELSEDE
+877 FAKLAAAGLELSEDE
-892 MGALEEGDLSETADI
+892 IGALEEGDLSETADI

-912 SYFHNPDKDGNP
+912 SYFHNPDKNGNP

-972 WAVAVLL
+972 WAIAVLL
-979 YQVPVGGNTTWIVA
+979 YQVPVGGNMTWIVA

-1008 GIKANK
+1008 GMKANK

>member
-1 MTAKHFTIAIAGN
+1 MAARKLLTIAIAGN

-28 SRQHVGNWPGV
+28 ARQHVGNWPGV

-50 GGRHIRVVDLPGTYA
+50 GDRQIRLVDLPGTYA
-65 IFANAEDER
+65 LFANAEDER
-74 AAVDYLLSREAD
+74 AAVDYLLSREAS
-86 LIINIVDATNI
+86 LIINIVDATNL

-107 ADMHLPMVIAVNMMD
+107 ADMKIPMVIAVNMMD
-122 IAEHRGI
+122 IAVNREI
-129 VLDLQALSET
+129 QLDLDELSDF
-139 YGIPCI
+139 YGVPCL
-145 PLSAVSD
+145 PLSAVSE
-152 KSVMNFV
+152 KSVTNFISQM
-159 GEMAHV
+159 GHV
-165 LAAPMPL
+165 LASPMAL
-172 PKPMVYADK
+172 PKQMVYGDK
-181 VEEAVKLLEP
+181 VEEAVKVLEP
-191 KVAPVAKLLNADDR
+191 KVAPVAKLLDADSR
-205 WVALM
+205 WVSLM

-219 DKFAEAGVTIDKAE
+219 DKFAEAGVKLDKAE
-233 VTRLLGEE
+233 VVKILGEE
-241 PEFAMAESRYSKS
+241 PEFAMAENRYSIS
-254 HEVAKA
+254 HEVAGKA
-260 VIESSRTK
+260 TVSVRTK
-268 KTLSD
+268 KTFSD
-273 KIDAVLLN
+273 KLDAVLLN

-288 FLVIMYLVFWI
+288 FLVVMYLVFWI

-320 DGLGYVLT
+320 DGLGYLLGDVLGC
-328 DVFHAPGFVSAILAD
+328 PSFVTAILAD

-509 LRDYIWRAGKVITI
+509 LRDYIWRAGKVITL
-523 AVAVLGFL
+523 AVAILGFL
-531 NSFGIVEKMYVDV
+531 NSFGIVEKAVDDAST
-544 NGTETEIV
+544 GSATETEQ
-552 KSEEGYQMVKEN
+552 S
-564 EEGEAENVALPEGF
+564 AGF
-578 VVDESKISTA
+578 
-588 NEFTAGNGDS
+588 EFTAGNGDS

-603 SVIGKAITP
+603 SIIGKAITP

-617 GVEKENWPASVSLFT
+617 GVERENWPASVSLFT

-650 VGENNSESGIQNS
+650 AGENNSESGIQNS
-663 ESNENDKVAKLE
+663 ESNEDGKA
-675 GESLP
+675 
-680 LAPATDAASAAPS
+680 
-693 SGDTPQRP
+693 
-701 EASEESENVIARSDS
+701 
-716 AEAIFSPDSSIA
+716 
-728 AAADS
+728 
-733 AALASNVIPATEPES
+733 
-748 GTSEAA
+748 
-754 PAEAAPA
+754 
-761 EAPAEET
+761 
-768 VAEPAEEEKPLIAGI
+768 AEPAADASTSSATDKPLIVGLA
-783 DECPAEEEEE
+783 ECPAEEEE
-793 GGAPDMKGALL
+793 GGAPDIKGAVL

-821 VDPLGTS
+821 TDPLGTT
-828 GELEGQEAAEL
+828 GELEDQEAAEL

-855 EEFAAIETF
+855 EEYAAIETF
-864 GEEEEDEKTRVAV
+864 GEEEEDEKTREAV
-877 FEKLAAAGLELSEDE
+877 FAKLAAEGLELSEDE
-892 MGALEEGDLSETADI
+892 MLALEEGDLSETADI

-912 SYFHNPDKDGNP
+912 SYFHNPDKNGNP

-961 ILMATVQTLLA
+961 ILMATVQTILA

-979 YQVPVGGNTTWIVA
+979 YQVPVGGDTKWIVA
-993 AIVVLVGTGIFLKLF
+993 AIAVLVGTGVFLKLF
-1008 GIKANK
+1008 GMKANK

>member
-1 MTAKHFTIAIAGN
+1 MAARKLLTIAIAGN

-28 SRQHVGNWPGV
+28 ARQHVGNWPGV

-50 GGRHIRVVDLPGTYA
+50 GDRQIRLVDLPGTYA
-65 IFANAEDER
+65 LFANAEDER
-74 AAVDYLLSREAD
+74 AAVDYLLSREAS
-86 LIINIVDATNI
+86 LIINIVDATNL

-107 ADMHLPMVIAVNMMD
+107 ADMKIPMVIAVNMMD
-122 IAEHRGI
+122 IAENRGI
-129 VLDLQALSET
+129 QLDLDELSNF
-139 YGIPCI
+139 YGVPCI
-145 PLSAVSD
+145 PLSAVSE
-152 KSVMNFV
+152 KSVTNFISQM
-159 GEMAHV
+159 GHV
-165 LAAPMPL
+165 LASPMPL
-172 PKPMVYADK
+172 PKQMVYGDK
-181 VEEAVKLLEP
+181 VEEAVKVLEP
-191 KVAPVAKLLNADDR
+191 KVAPVAKLLDADAR
-205 WVALM
+205 WVSLM
-210 YLGNEKSYA
+210 YLGNQKSYA
-219 DKFAEAGVTIDKAE
+219 DKFAEAGVKLDKAE
-233 VTRLLGEE
+233 VVKILGEE
-241 PEFAMAESRYSKS
+241 PEFAMAENRYSIS
-254 HEVAKA
+254 HEVAGKA
-260 VIESSRTK
+260 TVSVRTK
-268 KTLSD
+268 KTFSD
-273 KIDAVLLN
+273 KLDAVLLN

-320 DGLGYVLT
+320 DGLGYVLG
-328 DVFHAPGFVSAILAD
+328 DVLGCPSFVTAVLAD

-404 CGVPGI
+404 CGVPAI
-410 MGSRVLESKR
+410 MGTRVLESKR

-464 VLFAIAYGLFLKKS
+464 VLFAIAYGLFLKRS

-509 LRDYIWRAGKVITI
+509 LRDYIWRAGKVITL

-544 NGTETEIV
+544 DGKTTEIV
-552 KSEEGYQMVKEN
+552 QAEDGYQMVKEN
-564 EEGEAENVALPEGF
+564 EEGETENVALPEGF
-578 VVDESKISTA
+578 VVDESKVVKS

-603 SVIGKAITP
+603 SIIGKAITP

-650 VGENNSESGIQNS
+650 VGENA
-663 ESNENDKVAKLE
+663 D
-675 GESLP
+675 
-680 LAPATDAASAAPS
+680 APAEENKAAKPTEEPKAEEPAPEQVAVADSAA
-693 SGDTPQRP
+693 
-701 EASEESENVIARSDS
+701 ADS
-716 AEAIFSPDSSIA
+716 VKADSTV

-733 AALASNVIPATEPES
+733 AATDSAVVAYSA
-748 GTSEAA
+748 AA
-754 PAEAAPA
+754 PAEPAEVVAEAAPA
-761 EAPAEET
+761 
-768 VAEPAEEEKPLIAGI
+768 EEKPLIAGI

-793 GGAPDMKGALL
+793 GGAPDIKGAVL

-821 VDPLGTS
+821 TDPLGTS

-864 GEEEEDEKTRVAV
+864 GEEEEDEKTREAV
-877 FEKLAAAGLELSEDE
+877 FAKLAAAGLELSEDE

-912 SYFHNPDKDGNP
+912 SYFHNPDKNGNP

-979 YQVPVGGNTTWIVA
+979 YQVPVGGNVTWIVA

-1008 GIKANK
+1008 GMKANK

>member
-268 KTLSD
+268 KTFSD

-320 DGLGYVLT
+320 DGLGYLLGDVLGC
-328 DVFHAPGFVSAILAD
+328 PSFVTAILAD

-464 VLFAIAYGLFLKKS
+464 VLFAVAYGLFLKKS

-509 LRDYIWRAGKVITI
+509 LRDYIWRAGKVITL
-523 AVAVLGFL
+523 AVAILGFL
-531 NSFGIVEKMYVDV
+531 NSFGIVEKAAD
-544 NGTETEIV
+544 
-552 KSEEGYQMVKEN
+552 EN
-564 EEGEAENVALPEGF
+564 APADEPAGF
-578 VVDESKISTA
+578 
-588 NEFTAGNGDS
+588 EFTAGNGDS

-603 SVIGKAITP
+603 STIGKAITP

-650 VGENNSESGIQNS
+650 AGENAE
-663 ESNENDKVAKLE
+663 
-675 GESLP
+675 
-680 LAPATDAASAAPS
+680 APAEEPKAEEPAAETPAPEQVAA
-693 SGDTPQRP
+693 
-701 EASEESENVIARSDS
+701 ADS
-716 AEAIFSPDSSIA
+716 ANADSA
-728 AAADS
+728 VAAADTNKAAEPAAELAAVAAADS
-733 AALASNVIPATEPES
+733 AATDSAVVADSA
-748 GTSEAA
+748 AA
-754 PAEAAPA
+754 PAEAA
-761 EAPAEET
+761 EAAEEK
-768 VAEPAEEEKPLIAGI
+768 AEEEKVLIAGV

-793 GGAPDMKGALL
+793 GGAPDIKGAVL
-804 EALGSIPANLAE
+804 EALGSIPANLSE

-821 VDPLGTS
+821 TDILGTA

-855 EEFAAIETF
+855 EEFAAIATF
-864 GEEEEDEKTRVAV
+864 GEEEEDEKTREAV
-877 FEKLAAAGLELSEDE
+877 FEKLAAAGLTLDEDE

-912 SYFHNPDKDGNP
+912 SYFHNPDKNGNP

-961 ILMATVQTLLA
+961 ILMATVQTILA

-979 YQVPVGGNTTWIVA
+979 YQVPVGGDTKWIVA
-993 AIVVLVGTGIFLKLF
+993 AIVALVGTGIFLKLF
-1008 GIKANK
+1008 GMKANK

>member
-1 MTAKHFTIAIAGN
+1 MAARKLLTIAIAGN

-28 SRQHVGNWPGV
+28 ARQHVGNWPGV

-50 GGRHIRVVDLPGTYA
+50 GDRQIRLVDLPGTYA
-65 IFANAEDER
+65 LFANAEDER
-74 AAVDYLLSREAD
+74 AAVDYLLSREAS
-86 LIINIVDATNI
+86 LIINIVDATNL

-107 ADMHLPMVIAVNMMD
+107 ADMKIPMVIAVNMMD
-122 IAEHRGI
+122 IAENRGI
-129 VLDLQALSET
+129 QLDLDELSDF
-139 YGIPCI
+139 YGVPCI
-145 PLSAVSD
+145 PLSAVSE
-152 KSVMNFV
+152 KSVTNFISQM
-159 GEMAHV
+159 GHV
-165 LAAPMPL
+165 LASPMPL
-172 PKPMVYADK
+172 PKQMVYGDK
-181 VEEAVKLLEP
+181 VEEAVKVLEP
-191 KVAPVAKLLNADDR
+191 KVATVAKLLDTDAR
-205 WVALM
+205 WVSLM
-210 YLGNEKSYA
+210 YLGNQKSYA
-219 DKFAEAGVTIDKAE
+219 DKFAEAGVKLDKAE
-233 VTRLLGEE
+233 IVKILGEE
-241 PEFAMAESRYSKS
+241 PEFAMAENRYSIS
-254 HEVAKA
+254 HEVAGKA
-260 VIESSRTK
+260 TVSVRTK
-268 KTLSD
+268 KTFSD
-273 KIDAVLLN
+273 KLDAVLLN

-320 DGLGYVLT
+320 DGLGYVLG
-328 DVFHAPGFVSAILAD
+328 DVLGCPSFVTAILAD

-464 VLFAIAYGLFLKKS
+464 VLFAVAYGLFLKKS

-509 LRDYIWRAGKVITI
+509 LRDYIWRAGKVITL

-552 KSEEGYQMVKEN
+552 KSEDGYQMVKEN

-650 VGENNSESGIQNS
+650 VGENA
-663 ESNENDKVAKLE
+663 D
-675 GESLP
+675 
-680 LAPATDAASAAPS
+680 APAEENKAAKPTEEPKAEEPAPEQVAAADTSKVTEPAEVTAAVAATDSVKA
-693 SGDTPQRP
+693 
-701 EASEESENVIARSDS
+701 DS
-716 AEAIFSPDSSIA
+716 TV

-733 AALASNVIPATEPES
+733 AATDTNKVAEPAEEAKTAAAES
-748 GTSEAA
+748 AEVV
-754 PAEAAPA
+754 AEAAPA
-761 EAPAEET
+761 E
-768 VAEPAEEEKPLIAGI
+768 EKPLIVGV

-793 GGAPDMKGALL
+793 GGAPDIKGAVL
-804 EALGSIPANLAE
+804 EALGSIPANLAD

-821 VDPLGTS
+821 TDPLGTT

-855 EEFAAIETF
+855 EEYAAIETF
-864 GEEEEDEKTRVAV
+864 GEEEEDEKTREAV
-877 FEKLAAAGLELSEDE
+877 FAKLAAAGLELSEDE

-912 SYFHNPDKDGNP
+912 SYFHNGGH
-924 VDGFNWQVFAF
+924 DGFNWQVFAF

-979 YQVPVGGNTTWIVA
+979 YQVPVGGNVTWIVA

-1008 GIKANK
+1008 GMKANK

>member
-233 VTRLLGEE
+233 VTKFLGEE

-268 KTLSD
+268 KTFSD

-313 LFGAIFV
+313 LFGAVFV
-320 DGLGYVLT
+320 DGLGYLLGDVLGC
-328 DVFHAPGFVSAILAD
+328 PSFVTAILAD

-495 LPKFKSLMIHCWQR
+495 MPKFKSLMIHCWQR
-509 LRDYIWRAGKVITI
+509 LRDYIWRAGKVITL

-531 NSFGIVEKMYVDV
+531 NSFGIVEK
-544 NGTETEIV
+544 
-552 KSEEGYQMVKEN
+552 
-564 EEGEAENVALPEGF
+564 A
-578 VVDESKISTA
+578 VDENAPTNEPA
-588 NEFTAGNGDS
+588 GFEFTAGNGDS

-650 VGENNSESGIQNS
+650 VGEN
-663 ESNENDKVAKLE
+663 
-675 GESLP
+675 
-680 LAPATDAASAAPS
+680 AS
-693 SGDTPQRP
+693 D
-701 EASEESENVIARSDS
+701 
-716 AEAIFSPDSSIA
+716 
-728 AAADS
+728 
-733 AALASNVIPATEPES
+733 VIPATEPES
-748 GTSEAA
+748 GTGEMADQVRHDDENVATADTTANDTNKVAEPAAETAEVVADSAAA
-754 PAEAAPA
+754 PAESAEVVAEAAPA

-768 VAEPAEEEKPLIAGI
+768 VVEPAAEEKPLIAGI

>member
-1 MTAKHFTIAIAGN
+1 MAARKLLTIAIAGN

-28 SRQHVGNWPGV
+28 ARQRVGNWPGV
-39 TVEKKEGYFEL
+39 TVEKKEGFFEL
-50 GGRHIRVVDLPGTYA
+50 GDRQIRLVDLPGTYA
-65 IFANAEDER
+65 LFANAEDER
-74 AAVDYLLSREAD
+74 AAVDYLLSREAS
-86 LIINIVDATNI
+86 LIINIVDATNL

-107 ADMHLPMVIAVNMMD
+107 ADMKIPMVIAVNMMD
-122 IAEHRGI
+122 IAENRGI
-129 VLDLQALSET
+129 QLDLDELSDF
-139 YGIPCI
+139 YGVPCI
-145 PLSAVSD
+145 PLSAVSE
-152 KSVMNFV
+152 KSVTNFISQM
-159 GEMAHV
+159 GHV
-165 LAAPMPL
+165 LASPMPL
-172 PKPMVYADK
+172 PKQMVYGDK
-181 VEEAVKLLEP
+181 VEEAVKVLEP
-191 KVAPVAKLLNADDR
+191 KVAPVAKLLDADSR
-205 WVALM
+205 WVSLM
-210 YLGNEKSYA
+210 YLGNQKCYA
-219 DKFAEAGVTIDKAE
+219 DKFAEAGVKLDKAE
-233 VTRLLGEE
+233 VVKILGEE
-241 PEFAMAESRYSKS
+241 PEFAMAENRYSIS
-254 HEVAKA
+254 HEVAGKA
-260 VIESSRTK
+260 TVSVRAK
-268 KTLSD
+268 KTFSD
-273 KIDAVLLN
+273 KLDAVLLN

-320 DGLGYVLT
+320 DGLGYLLGDVLGC
-328 DVFHAPGFVSAILAD
+328 PSFVTAVLAD

-509 LRDYIWRAGKVITI
+509 LRDYIWRAGKVITL

-552 KSEEGYQMVKEN
+552 KSEDGYQMVKEN

-578 VVDESKISTA
+578 VVDESKVVKS

-598 ENSLL
+598 ENSML
-603 SVIGKAITP
+603 SIIGKAITP

-650 VGENNSESGIQNS
+650 VGENAEAPADGSTSS
-663 ESNENDKVAKLE
+663 ATDKVTEPAEVTVAKE
-675 GESLP
+675 KAEEP
-680 LAPATDAASAAPS
+680 APEQVAVADSAATDSVKA
-693 SGDTPQRP
+693 
-701 EASEESENVIARSDS
+701 DS
-716 AEAIFSPDSSIA
+716 TV

-733 AALASNVIPATEPES
+733 AATDSAVVADSAAASAEPAEVV
-748 GTSEAA
+748 
-754 PAEAAPA
+754 AEAAPA
-761 EAPAEET
+761 E
-768 VAEPAEEEKPLIAGI
+768 EKPLIVGI

-793 GGAPDMKGALL
+793 GGAPDIKGAVL

-821 VDPLGTS
+821 TDPLGTS

-855 EEFAAIETF
+855 EEYAAIETF
-864 GEEEEDEKTRVAV
+864 GEEEEDEKTREAV
-877 FEKLAAAGLELSEDE
+877 FAKLAAAGLELSEDE

-912 SYFHNPDKDGNP
+912 SYFHNPDKNGNP

-961 ILMATVQTLLA
+961 VLMATVQTLLA

-979 YQVPVGGNTTWIVA
+979 YQVPVGGNVTWIVA

-1008 GIKANK
+1008 GMKANK

>member
-1 MTAKHFTIAIAGN
+1 MAARKLLTIAIAGN

-28 SRQHVGNWPGV
+28 ARQHVGNWPGV

-50 GGRHIRVVDLPGTYA
+50 GDRQIRLVDLPGTYA
-65 IFANAEDER
+65 LFANAEDER
-74 AAVDYLLSREAD
+74 AAVDYLLSREAS
-86 LIINIVDATNI
+86 LIINIVDATNL

-107 ADMHLPMVIAVNMMD
+107 ADMHIPMVIAVNMMD
-122 IAEHRGI
+122 IAENRGI
-129 VLDLQALSET
+129 QLDLDELSDV
-139 YGIPCI
+139 YGVPCI
-145 PLSAVSD
+145 PLSAVSE
-152 KSVMNFV
+152 KSVTNFISQM
-159 GEMAHV
+159 GHV
-165 LAAPMPL
+165 LASPMPL
-172 PKPMVYADK
+172 PKPMVYGDK
-181 VEEAVKLLEP
+181 IEEAVKVLEP
-191 KVAPVAKLLNADDR
+191 KVAPVAKLLETDAR
-205 WVALM
+205 WVSLM
-210 YLGNEKSYA
+210 YLGNQNSYA
-219 DKFAEAGVTIDKAE
+219 DKFAEAGVKINKAD
-233 VTRLLGEE
+233 VTKILGEE
-241 PEFAMAESRYSKS
+241 PEFAMAENRYSIS
-254 HEVAKA
+254 HSVAGKA
-260 VIESSRTK
+260 IVTAREK
-268 KTLSD
+268 KTFSD
-273 KIDAVLLN
+273 KLDAVLLN

-288 FLVIMYLVFWI
+288 FLVIMYLVFWV

-464 VLFAIAYGLFLKKS
+464 VLFAVAYGLFLKKS

-509 LRDYIWRAGKVITI
+509 LRDYIWRAGKVITL
-523 AVAVLGFL
+523 AVAILGFL
-531 NSFGIVEKMYVDV
+531 NSFGIVEK
-544 NGTETEIV
+544 
-552 KSEEGYQMVKEN
+552 
-564 EEGEAENVALPEGF
+564 A
-578 VVDESKISTA
+578 VDENA
-588 NEFTAGNGDS
+588 PADEPAGFEFTAGNGDS

-603 SVIGKAITP
+603 STIGKAITP

-650 VGENNSESGIQNS
+650 AGENAE
-663 ESNENDKVAKLE
+663 
-675 GESLP
+675 
-680 LAPATDAASAAPS
+680 APAEEPKAEEPAAEPAA
-693 SGDTPQRP
+693 
-701 EASEESENVIARSDS
+701 ELAAV
-716 AEAIFSPDSSIA
+716 

-733 AALASNVIPATEPES
+733 AATDSAVVADSA
-748 GTSEAA
+748 
-754 PAEAAPA
+754 AAPA
-761 EAPAEET
+761 EAPAPEQVAAVADSANADSAVADT
-768 VAEPAEEEKPLIAGI
+768 NKAAEPAAEPAAVAAADSAATDSAVVADSAAAPAEAAEAAEAAEEKAEEEKVLIAGV

-793 GGAPDMKGALL
+793 GGAPDIKGAVL
-804 EALGSIPANLAE
+804 EALGSIPANLSE

-821 VDPLGTS
+821 TDILGTA

-855 EEFAAIETF
+855 EEYAAIATF
-864 GEEEEDEKTRVAV
+864 GEEEEDEKTREAV
-877 FEKLAAAGLELSEDE
+877 FEKLAAAGLTLDEDE

-912 SYFHNPDKDGNP
+912 SYFHNPDKNGNP

-961 ILMATVQTLLA
+961 ILMATVQTILA

-979 YQVPVGGNTTWIVA
+979 YQVPVGGDTKWIVA
-993 AIVVLVGTGIFLKLF
+993 AIVALVGTGIFLKLF
-1008 GIKANK
+1008 GMKANK